1 MNMKTNSKF
10 LIVSLFLVLFTVT
23 ALFSF
28 IPVTTL
34 TNGTPMKV
42 TQVSQTGHTVLFS
55 ETHTALGSA
64 TLIPGNAS
72 FFAWILEEHGYETEM
87 NFDQQLDSGIL
98 AGVDILVLFFPMVAL
113 TSGEVTA
120 VNNFVQAGGGLLLVG
135 TDNSPSW
142 HFSSVNLN
150 AISQTYGITF
160 NTGTEDSWT
169 AIATDMITHPVTQD
183 VSSIHSNV
191 DFKLKGTTLTVE
203 SPATTIIEN
212 NGDPVAAVSEYGSG
226 KVVSVGAV
234 APFIMYRTVKHWQV
248 ENDDLFQ
255 FSLNIAD
262 WLVGI
267 SPRKVIVPEVAVI
280 PVGPGP
286 ALTPT
291 EIEDYKTYNG
301 IIHDH
306 TSHSDGADT
315 PADML
320 WAGASRGLDYMLVTD
335 HSYEAPSPLGLGGVT
350 GAQAMRAIAERY
362 DIDIEIFVG
371 AELSRGHHSLAFPLT
386 ENIYTN
392 TQAGMV
398 AGAHGQGAIVS
409 LCHPTISAPYMET
422 YELYESYGY
431 DAIEVTNTGFSHGLW
446 DEGYSKSFYGGSDG
460 HSFEWVGKIE
470 NVLFVDHPTGL
481 DGRLSVADVVDAI
494 LEKRVVVLDKATN
507 VVYGQQVWIDRY
519 FELMDLAATEIANA
533 AVIVNSVEGEGI
545 TLAELYLEDAEIAYD
560 FGSPHR
566 AFYAASNASAS
577 EALNITIN
585 VVSPDPRFLLPS
597 TNYNLTLNIT
607 STNSDAIQFNMTR
620 YWVRAFSAGPSTDI
634 IVAPASGYTNWT
646 TNITTPIVGYSAI
659 IFNLHDFNT
668 TSNMATL
675 IYGVGALVN
684 VGGARQDIERNEN
697 GTLVTMVY
705 SIARGD
711 SRYIS
716 SAIGFFND
724 GSGVQ
729 NKSISIRTVTL
740 EATIGPYLRGTVIN
754 YSAIVYDI
762 FGGVFVLPEAQYTVT
777 TDPLEPTTPTFTTG
791 TAPPVEIDPVLLV
804 GAAGGVIAVMIVVVF
819 LRKRRGGM

>member
-1 MNMKTNSKF
+1 M
-10 LIVSLFLVLFTVT
+10 FTVT
-23 ALFSF
+23 ALFSTGPA
-28 IPVTTL
+28 ITL
-34 TNGTPMKV
+34 TNNPPVKV
-42 TQVSQTGHTVLFS
+42 IQVSQTGYTVLFN
-55 ETHTALGSA
+55 EAHTALGSA
-64 TLIPGNAS
+64 TIIPGNAS
-72 FFAWILEEHGYETEM
+72 FFAWILEEHGYQTEM

-113 TSGEVTA
+113 TAGEVTA

-135 TDNSPSW
+135 TDNSPAW
-142 HFSSVNLN
+142 HFSSANLN
-150 AISQTYGITF
+150 TLSQTYGITF
-160 NTGTEDSWT
+160 NTGTEDSWLST
-169 AIATDMITHPVTQD
+169 TTDMTTHHVTQD

-191 DFKLKGTTLTVE
+191 DYKVKGTTLTVE
-203 SPATTIIEN
+203 SPAMTVIEN
-212 NGDPVAAVSEYGSG
+212 DGDPVAAVSEYGSG
-226 KVVSVGAV
+226 RVVSVGAV

-248 ENDDLFQ
+248 EKDDLFQ

-280 PVGPGP
+280 PVGSGP
-286 ALTPT
+286 TLSPA

-320 WAGASRGLDYMLVTD
+320 WAGVTRGLDYMLVTD
-335 HSYEAPSPLGLGGVT
+335 HSYEAPNPLGLGGVT
-350 GAQAMRAIAERY
+350 GAQAMREIAEQN
-362 DIDIEIFVG
+362 DLDIEIFVG
-371 AELSRGHHSLAFPLT
+371 AELSRGHHSLAFPLN

-398 AGAHGQGAIVS
+398 DGAHAQGAIVS
-409 LCHPTISAPYMET
+409 LCHPTISAPYMTT
-422 YELYESYGY
+422 YELFDSYGY

-446 DEGYSKSFYGGSDG
+446 DEGYSRSFYGGSDG
-460 HSFEWVGKIE
+460 HTFEWVGKIE
-470 NVLFVDHPTGL
+470 NVLFVNHPTGPN
-481 DGRLSVADVVDAI
+481 GRLGVADVVDAI

-519 FELMDLAATEIANA
+519 FELMGLAEAEIASA
-533 AVIVNSVEGEGI
+533 SALVDSVEGEGT
-545 TLAELYLEDAEIAYD
+545 TLAELYLEDAEIALD

-566 AFYAASNASAS
+566 AFYAATNASAP
-577 EALNITIN
+577 EALNISFN
-585 VVSPDPRFLLPS
+585 VVTPESRFLLPS

-607 STNSDAIQFNMTR
+607 STNNNAILFNMTR
-620 YWVRAFSAGPSTDI
+620 YFVRALSANQSNDI
-634 IVAPASGYTNWT
+634 VVVPANGFTNWT
-646 TNITTPIVGYSAI
+646 TRITTPLVGYSAI
-659 IFNLHDFNT
+659 VFNLHDFNA

-675 IYGVGALVN
+675 IHGIGALVN
-684 VGGARQDIERNEN
+684 VGDVRQEIERNEN

-711 SRYIS
+711 IRYIS

-724 GSGVQ
+724 GSGDY
-729 NKSISIRTVTL
+729 NKSITIRTVTL
-740 EATIGPYLRGTVIN
+740 EATIGPFLRGTVIN
-754 YSAIVYDI
+754 FSAIVYDM
-762 FGGVFVLPEAQYTVT
+762 FGGVFILPEAQYTVT

-804 GAAGGVIAVMIVVVF
+804 GAAGGVIAGVIVAVF